1 MKLSLNWLREYLPA
15 LDRSAEEI
23 ADALIFTGVEVEG
36 VQVHGAGIEKV
47 VVAQIESFQQHP
59 NADRLSVCQVLD
71 GSKTPRQIVC
81 GAKNFRAGDKVPL
94 ALPGAVLPDGTKI
107 NASKLRGV
115 ESQGMLCSERELGF
129 SDEASGLMIL
139 DPGAPI
145 GIPLGDLFPPDTIF
159 DLEITPDRP
168 DLLSYVG
175 LARELSII
183 FPIPGL
189 KLPNP
194 STVGAAKPVS
204 DPSQVRIDA
213 LEACPFAVFHEIRDV
228 TIRPSPDWMRR
239 RLEAAGLRS
248 INNIVDV
255 TNYVMLETGKPIHA
269 YDLSRLSLPVIVRFA
284 RAGEKLLALDGKTYE
299 LNQTHLVIA
308 DSAKAI
314 GLGGVMGGEDTGVSS
329 GTTTVLVESAYFDPG
344 LIRRTSRGLGLISD
358 ASFRFERGVDPKSV
372 GFAAQRAAQ
381 LIKEVAGGTASSSIL
396 VAGQE
401 PNNEREVLFRPNR
414 CTDILGS
421 EVPDAAQILERIGL
435 EPTGKD
441 HWKIPSYR
449 LDLEREIDLIEE
461 VSRYHGIQKL
471 PGRLHGSPTTSSQID
486 TAHDDAMQLRR
497 KLAGL
502 SLAEART
509 LVFLD
514 EPSLK
519 NSLRPLGETV
529 QIRNPL
535 AEDQQVLRPSL
546 IPGLLRAAERNF
558 NRGAPSVA
566 LFELGQIFLAADQ
579 SRHSS
584 APAGAA
590 DQSRRSPAEA
600 EPEESTRLAILLS
613 GENAVPSWNQTS
625 RSYDLFDAKGI
636 LETVYGSS
644 LQAKRIAPNELAA
657 LNCELISNG
666 RSIGHLGLVRPRQS
680 RELGA
685 KSAVIVAEVELPAV
699 AARSLFN
706 LKPLERF
713 PAVTRDIAFVAPRSM
728 HWAEVVATLNSARE
742 SLLVDVQVFDL
753 FVDPSGE
760 RIPADKKSLACSLTY
775 RASDRTLTQDEVNE
789 VHQRLKK
796 RLVDE
801 LDVTLREG

>member
-23 ADALIFTGVEVEG
+23 ADALTFTGVEVEG

-81 GAKNFRAGDKVPL
+81 GAKNFQVGDKVPL

-107 NASKLRGV
+107 KASKLRGV
-115 ESQGMLCSERELGF
+115 ESEGMLCSERELGF

-139 DPGAPI
+139 DSSAPI
-145 GIPLGDLFPPDTIF
+145 GVAIGDLFPPDTIF

-168 DLLSYVG
+168 DLLSYIG
-175 LARELSII
+175 LARELGII
-183 FPIPGL
+183 FQIPDL
-189 KLPNP
+189 NVPDP
-194 STVGAAKPVS
+194 SSAAVAKPIS
-204 DPSQVRIDA
+204 DASQVRIDA
-213 LEACPFAVFHEIRDV
+213 LEACPLAVFHEVRDV
-228 TIRPSPDWMRR
+228 SVGPSPDWMRR

-269 YDLSRLSLPVIVRFA
+269 YDLSKLSLPVIVRFA
-284 RAGEKLLALDGKTYE
+284 RTGEKLLALDGKTYE
-299 LNQTHLVIA
+299 LNQKHLVIA
-308 DSAKAI
+308 DSEKAI
-314 GLGGVMGGEDTGVSS
+314 GLGGVMGGEDTGVSF

-372 GFAAQRAAQ
+372 LFAAQRAVQ
-381 LIKEVAGGTASSSIL
+381 LIKEIAGGSASPSVL

-401 PNNEREVLFRPNR
+401 PKNERKVLFRPNR
-414 CTDILGS
+414 CSDILGA
-421 EVPDAAQILERIGL
+421 EIPDAKLILERIGL
-435 EPTGKD
+435 KPAAKD
-441 HWKIPSYR
+441 HWEIPSYR

-461 VSRYHGIQKL
+461 VSRYYGIQKL
-471 PGRLHGSPTTSSQID
+471 PGRLQGSPTTSSQID
-486 TAHDDAMQLRR
+486 IAHDDAILLRR

-502 SLAEART
+502 GLAEART

-514 EPSLK
+514 EPSLR
-519 NSLRPLGETV
+519 NSLRSLEETV
-529 QIRNPL
+529 KIRNPL

-558 NRGAPSVA
+558 NRGARSVA
-566 LFELGQIFLAADQ
+566 LFELGQIFLAA
-579 SRHSS
+579 
-584 APAGAA
+584 
-590 DQSRRSPAEA
+590 ET
-600 EPEESTRLAILLS
+600 EESTKLAILLS

-644 LQAKRIAPNELAA
+644 LQANRIGPNDLAA
-657 LNCELISNG
+657 LVCELISNG
-666 RSIGHLGLVRPRQS
+666 RSIGHLGLVRPRQA

-685 KSAVIVAEVELPAV
+685 KGEVIVAEVELPAV
-699 AARSLFN
+699 AARSLFK

-713 PAVTRDIAFVAPRSM
+713 PAVTRDIAFVAPRST
-728 HWAEVVATLNSARE
+728 HWAEVMATLNSARE
-742 SLLVDVQVFDL
+742 SLLADVQVFDL
-753 FVDPSGE
+753 FVDPSGQK
-760 RIPADKKSLACSLTY
+760 IPADKKSLACSLTY

-801 LDVTLREG
+801 LGVTLREG

>member
-71 GSKTPRQIVC
+71 GSKTARQIVC

-107 NASKLRGV
+107 KTSKLRGV
-115 ESQGMLCSERELGF
+115 ESDGMLCSERELGF

-175 LARELSII
+175 LARELGII
-183 FPIPGL
+183 FQIPGL
-189 KLPNP
+189 NVPEV

-213 LEACPFAVFHEIRDV
+213 LEVCPFAVFHEIRDV
-228 TIRPSPDWMRR
+228 TVGPSPDWMRR
-239 RLEAAGLRS
+239 KLEAAGLRS

-299 LNQTHLVIA
+299 LNPSHLVIA
-308 DSAKAI
+308 DAAKAI

-329 GTTTVLVESAYFDPG
+329 GTTTVLVESAYFEPG

-358 ASFRFERGVDPKSV
+358 ASFRFERGVNPKSV
-372 GFAAQRAAQ
+372 LFAAQRAVQ
-381 LIKEVAGGTASSSIL
+381 LIKDVAGGTASSSIL
-396 VAGQE
+396 LAGQE
-401 PNNEREVLFRPNR
+401 PNNERQVLFRPDR
-414 CTDILGS
+414 CTGVLGS
-421 EVPDAAQILERIGL
+421 EVSDAAQILERIGL
-435 EPTGKD
+435 EPVGND

-449 LDLEREIDLIEE
+449 LDLDREIDLIEE

-471 PGRLHGSPTTSSQID
+471 PGRLHGSPTNSSGID
-486 TAHDDAMQLRR
+486 TAHDDAMLLRR

-502 SLAEART
+502 GLAEART

-514 EPSLK
+514 EPSVK

-558 NRGAPSVA
+558 NRGARSVV
-566 LFELGQIFLAADQ
+566 LFELGQIFLAAD
-579 SRHSS
+579 
-584 APAGAA
+584 P
-590 DQSRRSPAEA
+590 SRRSPATAGEA
-600 EPEESTRLAILLS
+600 ESEESARLAILLS

-644 LQAKRIAPNELAA
+644 LQAKRIAPNDLAA

-666 RSIGHLGLVRPRQS
+666 RTIGHLGLVRPRQA

-685 KSAVIVAEVELPAV
+685 KAEVIVAEVELPAI
-699 AARSLFN
+699 ASRSLFK

-728 HWAEVVATLNSARE
+728 HWAEVVAALNSARE

-753 FVDPSGE
+753 FVDPSGQK
-760 RIPADKKSLACSLTY
+760 IPADKKSLACSLTY
-775 RASDRTLTQDEVNE
+775 RTSDRTLTQDEVNE
-789 VHQRLKK
+789 IHQRLKK
-796 RLVDE
+796 RLVDG

>member
-23 ADALIFTGVEVEG
+23 AEALTFTGVEVEG
-36 VQVHGAGIEKV
+36 VQVHGAGIDKV

-107 NASKLRGV
+107 KASKLRGV
-115 ESQGMLCSERELGF
+115 ESEGMLCSERELGF

-139 DPGAPI
+139 DPSAPI
-145 GIPLGDLFPPDTIF
+145 GVALGDLFPPDTIF

-168 DLLSYVG
+168 DLLSYIG

-183 FPIPGL
+183 FQIPAI
-189 KLPNP
+189 KVSDP
-194 STVGAAKPVS
+194 SAAAAAKPIS
-204 DPSQVRIDA
+204 DASQVRIDA
-213 LEACPFAVFHEIRDV
+213 LEACPFAVFHEVRDV
-228 TIRPSPDWMRR
+228 TVAPSPDWMRR

-269 YDLSRLSLPVIVRFA
+269 YDLSKLALPVIVRFA

-308 DSAKAI
+308 DAEKAI

-372 GFAAQRAAQ
+372 LFAAQRAVQ
-381 LIKEVAGGTASSSIL
+381 LIKEIAGGTASTSVL

-401 PNNEREVLFRPNR
+401 PKNERKVLFRLNR
-414 CTDILGS
+414 CTEILGS
-421 EVPDAAQILERIGL
+421 EIPDAKLILERIGL
-435 EPTGKD
+435 EPGDKD
-441 HWKIPSYR
+441 HWEIPSYR

-461 VSRYHGIQKL
+461 VSRYYGILKL
-471 PGRLHGSPTTSSQID
+471 PGRLQGSPTTSSQID
-486 TAHDDAMQLRR
+486 IKHDDAMLLRR

-502 SLAEART
+502 GLAEAHT

-514 EPSLK
+514 EPSLR
-519 NSLRPLGETV
+519 NSLRPLRETV
-529 QIRNPL
+529 QVRNPL

-558 NRGAPSVA
+558 NRGARSVA
-566 LFELGQIFLAADQ
+566 LFELGQIFLAADL
-579 SRHSS
+579 
-584 APAGAA
+584 A
-590 DQSRRSPAEA
+590 RRSEAAAET
-600 EPEESTRLAILLS
+600 EESTKLAILLS
-613 GENAVPSWNQTS
+613 GENAVPSWNQSS

-636 LETVYGSS
+636 LETVYGFS
-644 LQAKRIAPNELAA
+644 LQANRITPNDLAA
-657 LNCELISNG
+657 LVCELVSNG
-666 RSIGHLGLVRPRQS
+666 RTIGHLGLVRPRQA

-685 KSAVIVAEVELPAV
+685 KGEVIVAEVELPPV
-699 AARSLFN
+699 VARSLFK

-713 PAVTRDIAFVAPRSM
+713 PAVTRDIAFVAPRST
-728 HWAEVVATLNSARE
+728 HWAEVIATLNSARE
-742 SLLVDVQVFDL
+742 SLLADVQVFDL
-753 FVDPSGE
+753 FVDPSGQK
-760 RIPADKKSLACSLTY
+760 IPADKKSLACSLTY
-775 RASDRTLTQDEVNE
+775 RASDRTLTQEEVNE

-801 LDVTLREG
+801 LSVNLREG

>member
-15 LDRSAEEI
+15 LDRYSEEI
-23 ADALIFTGVEVEG
+23 ANALIFTGVEVEG
-36 VQVHGAGIEKV
+36 VQVHGTRIEKV

-59 NADRLSVCQVLD
+59 NADRLSVCRVLD
-71 GSKTPRQIVC
+71 GSNTPRQIVC

-94 ALPGAVLPDGTKI
+94 ALPGAILPDGTKI
-107 NASKLRGV
+107 KVSKLRGV
-115 ESQGMLCSERELGF
+115 DSEGMLCSERELGF

-139 DPGAPI
+139 DPGTPI
-145 GIPLGDLFPPDTIF
+145 GVALGDLFPPDTIF

-168 DLLSYVG
+168 DLLSYIG

-183 FPIPGL
+183 FQIPGL
-189 KLPNP
+189 NVPNV
-194 STVGAAKPVS
+194 STADTAKPVS

-228 TIRPSPDWMRR
+228 TVGPSPDWMRR

-269 YDLSRLSLPVIVRFA
+269 YDLSRLSFPVIVRFA
-284 RAGEKLLALDGKTYE
+284 RPGEKLLALDGKTYE
-299 LNQTHLVIA
+299 LNPSHLVIA
-308 DSAKAI
+308 DSVKAI
-314 GLGGVMGGEDTGVSS
+314 GLGGVMGGEETGVSS

-344 LIRRTSRGLGLISD
+344 LVRRTSRGLGLISD

-372 GFAAQRAAQ
+372 LFAAQRAVQ
-381 LIKEVAGGTASSSIL
+381 LIKEIAGGSAFPSIL

-401 PNNEREVLFRPNR
+401 PKSERKVLFRPER

-421 EVPDAAQILERIGL
+421 EVPDAKLILERIGL
-435 EPTGKD
+435 EPAGKD
-441 HWKIPSYR
+441 YWEIPSFR

-486 TAHDDAMQLRR
+486 TAHDDAMLLRR

-502 SLAEART
+502 GLAEART

-514 EPSLK
+514 EPSLR
-519 NSLRPLGETV
+519 NSLHPVGETV
-529 QIRNPL
+529 RIRNPL

-558 NRGAPSVA
+558 NRGARSVA
-566 LFELGQIFLAADQ
+566 AFELGQIFL
-579 SRHSS
+579 
-584 APAGAA
+584 PT
-590 DQSRRSPAEA
+590 
-600 EPEESTRLAILLS
+600 EPEEPTRLAILLS
-613 GENAVPSWNQTS
+613 GENAAPSWNQTS

-636 LETVYGSS
+636 LESVFGSS
-644 LQAKRIAPNELAA
+644 LQAKRVAANDLAA
-657 LNCELISNG
+657 LVCELISDG
-666 RSIGHLGLVRPRQS
+666 RSIGYLGLVRPRQA

-685 KSAVIVAEVELPAV
+685 KSDVVLAEVELPAV
-699 AARSLFN
+699 PSRSLFK

-728 HWAEVVATLNSARE
+728 HWGEVVATLTSARE
-742 SLLVDVQVFDL
+742 SLLVDVQIFDL
-753 FVDPSGE
+753 FIDPSGQK
-760 RIPADKKSLACSLTY
+760 IPADKKSLACSLTY

-796 RLVDE
+796 RLVDD
-801 LDVTLREG
+801 LGVNLREG

>member
-1 MKLSLNWLREYLPA
+1 
-15 LDRSAEEI
+15 
-23 ADALIFTGVEVEG
+23 
-36 VQVHGAGIEKV
+36 
-47 VVAQIESFQQHP
+47 
-59 NADRLSVCQVLD
+59 
-71 GSKTPRQIVC
+71 
-81 GAKNFRAGDKVPL
+81 
-94 ALPGAVLPDGTKI
+94 
-107 NASKLRGV
+107 
-115 ESQGMLCSERELGF
+115 
-129 SDEASGLMIL
+129 
-139 DPGAPI
+139 
-145 GIPLGDLFPPDTIF
+145 
-159 DLEITPDRP
+159 
-168 DLLSYVG
+168 
-175 LARELSII
+175 
-183 FPIPGL
+183 
-189 KLPNP
+189 
-194 STVGAAKPVS
+194 
-204 DPSQVRIDA
+204 
-213 LEACPFAVFHEIRDV
+213 
-228 TIRPSPDWMRR
+228 
-239 RLEAAGLRS
+239 
-248 INNIVDV
+248 
-255 TNYVMLETGKPIHA
+255 
-269 YDLSRLSLPVIVRFA
+269 
-284 RAGEKLLALDGKTYE
+284 

-329 GTTTVLVESAYFDPG
+329 GTTTVLVESAFFDPG

-372 GFAAQRAAQ
+372 GFAAQRAVQ

-421 EVPDAAQILERIGL
+421 DVPDAAQILERIGL
-435 EPTGKD
+435 EPAGKD
-441 HWKIPSYR
+441 RWKIPSYR

-486 TAHDDAMQLRR
+486 TAHDDAMRLRR

-502 SLAEART
+502 GLAEART

-566 LFELGQIFLAADQ
+566 LFELGQIFSAAD
-579 SRHSS
+579 
-584 APAGAA
+584 P
-590 DQSRRSPAEA
+590 SRRSPAAAGEA
-600 EPEESTRLAILLS
+600 EPEESTRLAILFS

-636 LETVYGSS
+636 LETVFGSS
-644 LQAKRIAPNELAA
+644 LQAKRIAPNDLAA
-657 LNCELISNG
+657 LVCELVSNG
-666 RSIGHLGLVRPRQS
+666 RSIGHLGLVRPRQA

-685 KSAVIVAEVELPAV
+685 KSAVVVAEVELPAV
-699 AARSLFN
+699 ASRSLFK

-753 FVDPSGE
+753 FVDPTGQK
-760 RIPADKKSLACSLTY
+760 IPADKKSLACSLTY

-789 VHQRLKK
+789 AHQRLKK

>member
-23 ADALIFTGVEVEG
+23 AEALTFTGVEVEG
-36 VQVHGAGIEKV
+36 VQVHGAGIDKV

-107 NASKLRGV
+107 KASKLRGV
-115 ESQGMLCSERELGF
+115 ESEGMLCSERELGF

-139 DPGAPI
+139 DPSAPI
-145 GIPLGDLFPPDTIF
+145 GVALGDLFPPDTIF

-168 DLLSYVG
+168 DLLSYIG

-183 FPIPGL
+183 FQIPGI
-189 KLPNP
+189 KVSDP
-194 STVGAAKPVS
+194 SAAAAAKPIS
-204 DPSQVRIDA
+204 DASQVRIDA
-213 LEACPFAVFHEIRDV
+213 LEACPFAVFHEVRDV
-228 TIRPSPDWMRR
+228 TVGPSPDWMRR

-269 YDLSRLSLPVIVRFA
+269 YDLSKLALPVIVRFA

-308 DSAKAI
+308 DAEKAI

-372 GFAAQRAAQ
+372 LFAAQRAVQ
-381 LIKEVAGGTASSSIL
+381 LIKEIAGGTASTSVL

-401 PNNEREVLFRPNR
+401 PKNERKVLFRLNR
-414 CTDILGS
+414 CTEILGS
-421 EVPDAAQILERIGL
+421 EIPDAKLILERIGL
-435 EPTGKD
+435 EPGDKD
-441 HWKIPSYR
+441 HWEIPSYR

-471 PGRLHGSPTTSSQID
+471 PGRLQGSPTTSSQID
-486 TAHDDAMQLRR
+486 ITHDDAMLLRR

-502 SLAEART
+502 GLAEAHT

-514 EPSLK
+514 EPSLR
-519 NSLRPLGETV
+519 NSLRPLRETV
-529 QIRNPL
+529 QVRNPL

-558 NRGAPSVA
+558 NRGARSVA
-566 LFELGQIFLAADQ
+566 LFELGQIFLAADL
-579 SRHSS
+579 
-584 APAGAA
+584 A
-590 DQSRRSPAEA
+590 RRSEAAAET
-600 EPEESTRLAILLS
+600 EESTKLAILLS
-613 GENAVPSWNQTS
+613 GENAVPSWNQSS

-636 LETVYGSS
+636 LETVYGFS
-644 LQAKRIAPNELAA
+644 LQANRITPNDLAA
-657 LNCELISNG
+657 LVCELVSNG
-666 RSIGHLGLVRPRQS
+666 RTIGHLGLVRPRQA

-685 KSAVIVAEVELPAV
+685 KGEVIVAEVELPPV
-699 AARSLFN
+699 VARSLFK

-713 PAVTRDIAFVAPRSM
+713 PAVTRDIAFVAPRST
-728 HWAEVVATLNSARE
+728 HWAEVIATLNSARE
-742 SLLVDVQVFDL
+742 SLLADVQVFDL
-753 FVDPSGE
+753 FVDPSGQK
-760 RIPADKKSLACSLTY
+760 IPADKKSLACSLTY
-775 RASDRTLTQDEVNE
+775 RASDRTLTQEEVNE

-801 LDVTLREG
+801 LSVNLREG

>member
-23 ADALIFTGVEVEG
+23 AEALTFTGVEVEC
-36 VQVHGAGIEKV
+36 VQVHGAGIDKV

-107 NASKLRGV
+107 KASKLRGV
-115 ESQGMLCSERELGF
+115 ESEGMLCSERELGF

-139 DPGAPI
+139 DPSAPI
-145 GIPLGDLFPPDTIF
+145 GVALGDLFPPDTIF

-168 DLLSYVG
+168 DLLSYIG

-183 FPIPGL
+183 FQIPAI
-189 KLPNP
+189 KVSDP
-194 STVGAAKPVS
+194 SAAAAAKPIS
-204 DPSQVRIDA
+204 DASQVRIDA
-213 LEACPFAVFHEIRDV
+213 LEACPFAVFHEVRDV
-228 TIRPSPDWMRR
+228 TVAPSPDWMRR

-269 YDLSRLSLPVIVRFA
+269 YDLSKLALPVIVRFA

-308 DSAKAI
+308 DAEKAI

-372 GFAAQRAAQ
+372 LFAAQRAVQ
-381 LIKEVAGGTASSSIL
+381 LIKEIAGGTASTSVL

-401 PNNEREVLFRPNR
+401 PKNERKVLFRLNR
-414 CTDILGS
+414 CTEILGS
-421 EVPDAAQILERIGL
+421 EIPDAKLILERIGL
-435 EPTGKD
+435 EPGDKD
-441 HWKIPSYR
+441 HWEIPSYR

-471 PGRLHGSPTTSSQID
+471 PGRLQGSPTTSSQID
-486 TAHDDAMQLRR
+486 IKHDDAMLLRR

-502 SLAEART
+502 GLAEAHT

-514 EPSLK
+514 EPSLR
-519 NSLRPLGETV
+519 NSLRPLRETV
-529 QIRNPL
+529 QVRNPL

-558 NRGAPSVA
+558 NRGARSVA
-566 LFELGQIFLAADQ
+566 LFELGQIFLAADL
-579 SRHSS
+579 
-584 APAGAA
+584 A
-590 DQSRRSPAEA
+590 RRSEAAAET
-600 EPEESTRLAILLS
+600 EESTKLAILLS
-613 GENAVPSWNQTS
+613 GENAVPSWNQSS

-636 LETVYGSS
+636 LETVYGFS
-644 LQAKRIAPNELAA
+644 LQANRITPNDLAA
-657 LNCELISNG
+657 LVCELVSNG
-666 RSIGHLGLVRPRQS
+666 RTIGHLGLVRPRQA

-685 KSAVIVAEVELPAV
+685 KGEVIVAEVELPPV
-699 AARSLFN
+699 VARSLFK

-713 PAVTRDIAFVAPRSM
+713 PAVTRDIAFVAPRST
-728 HWAEVVATLNSARE
+728 HWAEVIATLNSARE
-742 SLLVDVQVFDL
+742 SLLADVQVFDL
-753 FVDPSGE
+753 FVDPSGQK
-760 RIPADKKSLACSLTY
+760 IPADKKSLACSLTY
-775 RASDRTLTQDEVNE
+775 RASDRTLTQEEVNE

-801 LDVTLREG
+801 LSVNLREG

>member
-15 LDRSAEEI
+15 LDRSPEEI

-47 VVAQIESFQQHP
+47 VVAQIESFQPHP
-59 NADRLSVCQVLD
+59 NADRLSVCRVLD
-71 GSKTPRQIVC
+71 GSNVPRQIVC

-107 NASKLRGV
+107 KASKLRGV
-115 ESQGMLCSERELGF
+115 ESEGMLCSERELGF
-129 SDEASGLMIL
+129 SEEASGLMIL

-145 GIPLGDLFPPDTIF
+145 GAALGDLFPPDTIF

-168 DLLSYVG
+168 DLLSYIG

-183 FPIPGL
+183 FHLPGL
-189 KLPNP
+189 NLPNP
-194 STVGAAKPVS
+194 SSAGGAKPVS

-213 LEACPFAVFHEIRDV
+213 LDACPYAVFHEVRDV
-228 TIRPSPDWMRR
+228 TVGPSPDWMRR
-239 RLEAAGLRS
+239 RLESAGLRS

-299 LNQTHLVIA
+299 LNQSHLVIA

-314 GLGGVMGGEDTGVSS
+314 GLGGVMGGEETGVSS
-329 GTTTVLVESAYFDPG
+329 GTTIVLVESAYFDPG

-372 GFAAQRAAQ
+372 LFAAHRAVQ
-381 LIKEVAGGTASSSIL
+381 LIKEVAGGTASTPIL

-401 PNNEREVLFRPNR
+401 PSNERQVLFRPDR

-421 EVPDAAQILERIGL
+421 EVPDAALIFERIGL
-435 EPTGKD
+435 KSAGKD
-441 HWKIPSYR
+441 YWKIPSYR

-471 PGRLHGSPTTSSQID
+471 PGRLQGSPTISSQID
-486 TAHDDAMQLRR
+486 TAHDDAMLLRR

-502 SLAEART
+502 DLAEART

-514 EPSLK
+514 EPSLR
-519 NSLRPLGETV
+519 NSLGPVGETL
-529 QIRNPL
+529 QLRNPL
-535 AEDQQVLRPSL
+535 AEDQQILRPSL

-558 NRGAPSVA
+558 NRGARSVA
-566 LFELGQIFLAADQ
+566 LFELGQIFL
-579 SRHSS
+579 
-584 APAGAA
+584 PT
-590 DQSRRSPAEA
+590 
-600 EPEESTRLAILLS
+600 EPEESPRLAILLS

-636 LETVYGSS
+636 LETVYGST
-644 LQAKRIAPNELAA
+644 LQTRRTDPNDLAA
-657 LNCELISNG
+657 LICELVSSG
-666 RSIGHLGLVRPRQS
+666 RRIGYLGLVRPRQA

-685 KSAVIVAEVELPAV
+685 KGAVVLAEVELPA
-699 AARSLFN
+699 AATRSLFK

-728 HWAEVVATLNSARE
+728 HWGEVVATLNSARE

-753 FVDPSGE
+753 FIDPSGQK
-760 RIPADKKSLACSLTY
+760 IPVDKKSLACSLTY

-789 VHQRLKK
+789 IHQRLKK

-801 LDVTLREG
+801 LDVNLREG

>member
-36 VQVHGAGIEKV
+36 VQVHGAGFEKV

-107 NASKLRGV
+107 KASKLRGV
-115 ESQGMLCSERELGF
+115 ESDGMLCSERELGF

-175 LARELSII
+175 LARELGII
-183 FPIPGL
+183 FKTPGL
-189 KLPNP
+189 NVPEA
-194 STVGAAKPVS
+194 STADAAKPVS

-228 TIRPSPDWMRR
+228 SVGPSPDWMRR
-239 RLEAAGLRS
+239 RLEAAGLRP

-299 LNQTHLVIA
+299 LNPSHLVIA
-308 DSAKAI
+308 DAAKAI

-372 GFAAQRAAQ
+372 LFAAQRAVQ
-381 LIKEVAGGTASSSIL
+381 LIKDVAGGTASSSIL

-401 PNNEREVLFRPNR
+401 PNNEREVLFRPDR
-414 CTDILGS
+414 CTGILGS
-421 EVPDAAQILERIGL
+421 KVPDAAQILERIGL
-435 EPTGKD
+435 EPVGKD

-449 LDLEREIDLIEE
+449 LDLDREIDLIEE

-471 PGRLHGSPTTSSQID
+471 PGRLHGSPTTSSGID
-486 TAHDDAMQLRR
+486 TAHDDAMLLRR

-502 SLAEART
+502 GLAEART

-558 NRGAPSVA
+558 NRGARSVA
-566 LFELGQIFLAADQ
+566 LFELGQIFLAADP
-579 SRHSS
+579 SNRSP
-584 APAGAA
+584 APAG
-590 DQSRRSPAEA
+590 EA

-644 LQAKRIAPNELAA
+644 LQAKRIAPNDLAA

-666 RSIGHLGLVRPRQS
+666 RTIGRLGLIRPRQA

-685 KSAVIVAEVELPAV
+685 KAEVIVAEIELPA
-699 AARSLFN
+699 AASRSLFK

-728 HWAEVVATLNSARE
+728 HWGEVVATLHSARE
-742 SLLVDVQVFDL
+742 SLLVDIQVFDL
-753 FVDPSGE
+753 FVDPSGQK
-760 RIPADKKSLACSLTY
+760 IPADKKSLACSLTY

>member
-1 MKLSLNWLREYLPA
+1 MKLSLNWLREYVPA
-15 LDRSAEEI
+15 LDRSPDEI

-36 VQVHGAGIEKV
+36 VQVRGAGIDKV

-71 GSKTPRQIVC
+71 GSKAPRQIVC

-107 NASKLRGV
+107 KASKLRGV
-115 ESQGMLCSERELGF
+115 ESEGMLCSERELGF
-129 SDEASGLMIL
+129 SDESSGLMIL
-139 DPGAPI
+139 SPDAPVGAA
-145 GIPLGDLFPPDTIF
+145 LGDLFPPDTIF

-168 DLLSYVG
+168 DLLSYIG

-183 FPIPGL
+183 LHLPGPKVPDL
-189 KLPNP
+189 A
-194 STVGAAKPVS
+194 TVSSAKPVT
-204 DPSQVRIDA
+204 DPNQVWIDA
-213 LEACPFAVFHEIRDV
+213 PEACPFAVFQEVREV
-228 TIRPSPDWMRR
+228 RVGPSPDWMRR

-299 LNQTHLVIA
+299 LNESHLVIA
-308 DSAKAI
+308 DTAKAI
-314 GLGGVMGGEDTGVSS
+314 GLGGVMGGEETGVSA

-344 LIRRTSRGLGLISD
+344 LVRSTSRGLGLISD

-372 GFAAQRAAQ
+372 VFAAQRAVQ
-381 LIKEVAGGTASSSIL
+381 LIKEVAGGTASASIL

-401 PNNEREVLFRPNR
+401 PDKQHQVLFRPKR
-414 CTDILGS
+414 CSEILGL
-421 EVPDAAQILERIGL
+421 EIPDATQILEKIGL
-435 EPTGKD
+435 EPAGKD

-471 PGRLHGSPTTSSQID
+471 PGRLQGSPTASSQID
-486 TAHDDAMQLRR
+486 LAHDDAMLLRR

-502 SLAEART
+502 GLAEART

-519 NSLRPLGETV
+519 NSLKPIGETL
-529 QIRNPL
+529 QLRNPL

-546 IPGLLRAAERNF
+546 IPGLLKAAERNF
-558 NRGAPSVA
+558 NRGARSVA
-566 LFELGQIFLAADQ
+566 LFELGQTFLPKAQ
-579 SRHSS
+579 SRHE
-584 APAGAA
+584 AA
-590 DQSRRSPAEA
+590 EADLSRRNSAEA
-600 EPEESTRLAILLS
+600 EPEESPRLAVLLS

-625 RSYDLFDAKGI
+625 RSYDLFDVKGI

-644 LQAKRIAPNELAA
+644 LQTKRVAANDLAA
-657 LNCELISNG
+657 LICDVVSNG
-666 RSIGHLGLVRPRQS
+666 RSIGCLGLVRPRQA

-685 KSAVIVAEVELPAV
+685 KNPIILAEVELPRAV
-699 AARSLFN
+699 ARSLFK

-713 PAVTRDIAFVAPRSM
+713 PAVTRDIAFVAPRGM
-728 HWAEVVATLNSARE
+728 RWAEVVTTLNSARE
-742 SLLVDVQVFDL
+742 SLLVDIQVFDL
-753 FVDPSGE
+753 FIDPSGQK
-760 RIPADKKSLACSLTY
+760 IPADKKSMACSLTY

-789 VHQRLKK
+789 VHQRLKN

-801 LDVTLREG
+801 LSVNLREG

>member
-1 MKLSLNWLREYLPA
+1 MKLSLSWLREYLPA

-107 NASKLRGV
+107 KASKLRGV

-139 DPGAPI
+139 DAGAPI

-175 LARELSII
+175 LARELNII
-183 FPIPGL
+183 FQIPGL
-189 KLPNP
+189 KLPSP
-194 STVGAAKPVS
+194 STIDAAKPVS

-228 TIRPSPDWMRR
+228 TVGPSPDWMRR

-284 RAGEKLLALDGKTYE
+284 GAGEKLLALDGKTYE

-329 GTTTVLVESAYFDPG
+329 GTTTVLVESAFFDPG

-372 GFAAQRAAQ
+372 GFAAQRAVQ

-421 EVPDAAQILERIGL
+421 DVPGAAQILERIGL

-486 TAHDDAMQLRR
+486 TAHDDAMRLRR

-502 SLAEART
+502 GLAEART

-566 LFELGQIFLAADQ
+566 LFELGQIFSAAD
-579 SRHSS
+579 
-584 APAGAA
+584 P
-590 DQSRRSPAEA
+590 SRRSPAAAGEA
-600 EPEESTRLAILLS
+600 EPEESTRLAILFS

-636 LETVYGSS
+636 LETVFGSS
-644 LQAKRIAPNELAA
+644 LQAKRIAPNDLAA
-657 LNCELISNG
+657 LVCELVSNG
-666 RSIGHLGLVRPRQS
+666 RSIGHLGLVRPRQA

-685 KSAVIVAEVELPAV
+685 KSAVVVAEVELPAV
-699 AARSLFN
+699 ASRSLFK

-753 FVDPSGE
+753 FVDPTGQK
-760 RIPADKKSLACSLTY
+760 IPADKKSLACSLTY

-789 VHQRLKK
+789 AHQRLKK

>member
-1 MKLSLNWLREYLPA
+1 MKLSLNWLREYLPV

-23 ADALIFTGVEVEG
+23 AEALTFTGVEVEG

-47 VVAQIESFQQHP
+47 VVAQIESFEQHP

-107 NASKLRGV
+107 KASKLRGV
-115 ESQGMLCSERELGF
+115 ESEGMLCSERELGF

-139 DPGAPI
+139 DPSAPI
-145 GIPLGDLFPPDTIF
+145 GIAIGDLFPPDTIF

-168 DLLSYVG
+168 DLLSYIG

-183 FPIPGL
+183 FQIPGL
-189 KLPNP
+189 KVPDP
-194 STVGAAKPVS
+194 SAAAAAKPIS
-204 DPSQVRIDA
+204 DASQVRIDA
-213 LEACPFAVFHEIRDV
+213 LEACSFAVFHEVRDV
-228 TIRPSPDWMRR
+228 TVGPSPDWMRR

-269 YDLSRLSLPVIVRFA
+269 YDLSKLSLPVIVRFA
-284 RAGEKLLALDGKTYE
+284 RPGEKLLALDGKTYE
-299 LNQTHLVIA
+299 LNQAHLVIA
-308 DSAKAI
+308 DAEKAI

-372 GFAAQRAAQ
+372 LFAAQRAVQ
-381 LIKEVAGGTASSSIL
+381 LIKEIAGGTASPSVL

-401 PNNEREVLFRPNR
+401 PKNERKVLFRLNR
-414 CTDILGS
+414 CTEILGS
-421 EVPDAAQILERIGL
+421 EIPDAKLILERIGL
-435 EPTGKD
+435 APGDKD
-441 HWKIPSYR
+441 HWEIPSYR

-471 PGRLHGSPTTSSQID
+471 PGRLQGSPTTSSQID
-486 TAHDDAMQLRR
+486 IAHDDAMLLRR

-502 SLAEART
+502 GLAEART

-514 EPSLK
+514 EPSLR

-529 QIRNPL
+529 KIRNPL

-558 NRGAPSVA
+558 NRGARSVA
-566 LFELGQIFLAADQ
+566 LFELGQIFLAADL
-579 SRHSS
+579 SRHSE
-584 APAGAA
+584 AV
-590 DQSRRSPAEA
+590 AET
-600 EPEESTRLAILLS
+600 EESTKLAILLS

-644 LQAKRIAPNELAA
+644 LQANRIAPNDLAA
-657 LNCELISNG
+657 LVCELVSNG
-666 RSIGHLGLVRPRQS
+666 RSIGHLGLVRPRQAG
-680 RELGA
+680 ELGA
-685 KSAVIVAEVELPAV
+685 KGEVVVAEVELPAV
-699 AARSLFN
+699 VARSLFK

-713 PAVTRDIAFVAPRSM
+713 PAVTRDIAFVAPRST
-728 HWAEVVATLNSARE
+728 HWAEVIATLNSARE
-742 SLLVDVQVFDL
+742 SLLADVQVFDL
-753 FVDPSGE
+753 FVDPSGQK
-760 RIPADKKSLACSLTY
+760 IPADKKSLACSLTY

-801 LDVTLREG
+801 LGVNLREG

>member
-47 VVAQIESFQQHP
+47 IVAQIESFQQHP

-107 NASKLRGV
+107 KASKLRGV
-115 ESQGMLCSERELGF
+115 ESEGMLCSERELGF

-139 DPGAPI
+139 DPSAPI
-145 GIPLGDLFPPDTIF
+145 GIAIGDLFPPDTVF

-168 DLLSYVG
+168 DLLSYIG

-183 FPIPGL
+183 FQIPGL
-189 KLPNP
+189 KVPDP
-194 STVGAAKPVS
+194 STAAAKPIS
-204 DPSQVRIDA
+204 DASQVRIDA
-213 LEACPFAVFHEIRDV
+213 LEACPFAVFHEVREV
-228 TIRPSPDWMRR
+228 TVGPSPDWMRH

-269 YDLSRLSLPVIVRFA
+269 YDLSKLSLPVIVRFA

-308 DSAKAI
+308 DAEKAI

-372 GFAAQRAAQ
+372 LFAAQRAVQ
-381 LIKEVAGGTASSSIL
+381 LIKEIAGGTASPSVL

-401 PNNEREVLFRPNR
+401 PKNERKVLFRLNR
-414 CTDILGS
+414 CSEILGS
-421 EVPDAAQILERIGL
+421 EIPDAKLILERIGL
-435 EPTGKD
+435 EPGDKD
-441 HWKIPSYR
+441 HWEIPSYR

-461 VSRYHGIQKL
+461 VSRYYGIQKL
-471 PGRLHGSPTTSSQID
+471 PGRLQGSPTTSSQID
-486 TAHDDAMQLRR
+486 IAHDDAMLLRR

-502 SLAEART
+502 GLAEART

-514 EPSLK
+514 EPSLR

-529 QIRNPL
+529 KIRNPL

-546 IPGLLRAAERNF
+546 IPGLLRAGERNF
-558 NRGAPSVA
+558 NRGARSVA
-566 LFELGQIFLAADQ
+566 LFELGQIFLAADL
-579 SRHSS
+579 SRHSP
-584 APAGAA
+584 AFAGAA
-590 DQSRRSPAEA
+590 ET
-600 EPEESTRLAILLS
+600 EESTKLAILLS

-625 RSYDLFDAKGI
+625 RSYDLFDVKGI

-644 LQAKRIAPNELAA
+644 LQANRIAPNDLAA
-657 LNCELISNG
+657 LVCELVSNG
-666 RSIGHLGLVRPRQS
+666 RSIGHLGLVRPRQA

-685 KSAVIVAEVELPAV
+685 KGEVIVAEVELPAV
-699 AARSLFN
+699 VARSLFK

-713 PAVTRDIAFVAPRSM
+713 PAVTRDIAFVAPRSTL
-728 HWAEVVATLNSARE
+728 WAEVIATLNSARE
-742 SLLVDVQVFDL
+742 SLLADVQVFDL
-753 FVDPSGE
+753 FIDPSGQK
-760 RIPADKKSLACSLTY
+760 IPADKKSLACSLTY

-801 LDVTLREG
+801 LGVNLREG

>member
-23 ADALIFTGVEVEG
+23 AEALTFTGVEVEG
-36 VQVHGAGIEKV
+36 VQVHGAGIDKV

-107 NASKLRGV
+107 KASKLRGV
-115 ESQGMLCSERELGF
+115 ESEGMLCSERELGF

-139 DPGAPI
+139 DPSAPI
-145 GIPLGDLFPPDTIF
+145 GVALGDLFPPDTIF

-168 DLLSYVG
+168 DLLSYIG

-183 FPIPGL
+183 FQIPGI
-189 KLPNP
+189 KVSDP
-194 STVGAAKPVS
+194 SAAAAAKPIS
-204 DPSQVRIDA
+204 DASQVRIDA
-213 LEACPFAVFHEIRDV
+213 LEACPFAVFHEVRDV
-228 TIRPSPDWMRR
+228 TVAPSPDWMRR

-269 YDLSRLSLPVIVRFA
+269 YDLSKLALPVIVRFA

-308 DSAKAI
+308 DAEKAI

-372 GFAAQRAAQ
+372 LFAAQRAVQ
-381 LIKEVAGGTASSSIL
+381 LIKEIAGGTASTSVL

-401 PNNEREVLFRPNR
+401 PKNERKVLFRLNR
-414 CTDILGS
+414 CTEILGS
-421 EVPDAAQILERIGL
+421 EIPDAKLILERIGL
-435 EPTGKD
+435 EPGDKD
-441 HWKIPSYR
+441 HWEIPSYR

-461 VSRYHGIQKL
+461 VSRYYGIQKL
-471 PGRLHGSPTTSSQID
+471 PGRLQGSPTTSSQID
-486 TAHDDAMQLRR
+486 IKHDDAMLLRR

-502 SLAEART
+502 GLAEAHT

-514 EPSLK
+514 EPSLR
-519 NSLRPLGETV
+519 NSLRPLRETV
-529 QIRNPL
+529 QVRNPL

-558 NRGAPSVA
+558 NRGARSVA
-566 LFELGQIFLAADQ
+566 LFELGQIFLAADL
-579 SRHSS
+579 
-584 APAGAA
+584 A
-590 DQSRRSPAEA
+590 RRSEAAAET
-600 EPEESTRLAILLS
+600 EESTKLAILLS
-613 GENAVPSWNQTS
+613 GENAVPSWNQSS

-636 LETVYGSS
+636 LETVYGFS
-644 LQAKRIAPNELAA
+644 LQANRITPNDLAA
-657 LNCELISNG
+657 LVCELVSNG
-666 RSIGHLGLVRPRQS
+666 RTIGHLGLVRPRQA

-685 KSAVIVAEVELPAV
+685 KGEVIVAEVELPPV
-699 AARSLFN
+699 VARSLFK

-713 PAVTRDIAFVAPRSM
+713 PAVTRDIAFVAPRST
-728 HWAEVVATLNSARE
+728 HWAEVIATLNSARE
-742 SLLVDVQVFDL
+742 SLLADVQVFDL
-753 FVDPSGE
+753 FVDPSGQK
-760 RIPADKKSLACSLTY
+760 IPADKKSLACSLTY
-775 RASDRTLTQDEVNE
+775 RSSDRTLTQDEVNE

-801 LDVTLREG
+801 LGVTLREG

>member
-23 ADALIFTGVEVEG
+23 AEALTFTGVEVEG
-36 VQVHGAGIEKV
+36 VQVHGAGIDKV

-107 NASKLRGV
+107 KASKLRGV
-115 ESQGMLCSERELGF
+115 ESEGMLCSERELGF

-139 DPGAPI
+139 DPSAPI
-145 GIPLGDLFPPDTIF
+145 GVALGDLFPPDTIF

-168 DLLSYVG
+168 DLLSYIG

-183 FPIPGL
+183 FQIPGI
-189 KLPNP
+189 KVSDP
-194 STVGAAKPVS
+194 SAAAAAKPIS
-204 DPSQVRIDA
+204 DASQVRIDA
-213 LEACPFAVFHEIRDV
+213 LEACPFAVFHEVRDV
-228 TIRPSPDWMRR
+228 TVAPSPDWMRR

-269 YDLSRLSLPVIVRFA
+269 YDLSKLALPVIVRFA

-308 DSAKAI
+308 DAEKAI

-372 GFAAQRAAQ
+372 LFAAQRAVQ
-381 LIKEVAGGTASSSIL
+381 LIKEIAGGTASTSVL

-401 PNNEREVLFRPNR
+401 PKNERKVLFRLNR
-414 CTDILGS
+414 CTEILGS
-421 EVPDAAQILERIGL
+421 EIPDAKLILERIGL
-435 EPTGKD
+435 EPGDKD
-441 HWKIPSYR
+441 HWEIPSYR

-461 VSRYHGIQKL
+461 VSRYYGILKL
-471 PGRLHGSPTTSSQID
+471 PGRLQGSPTTSSQID
-486 TAHDDAMQLRR
+486 IKHDDAMLLRR

-502 SLAEART
+502 GLAEAHT

-514 EPSLK
+514 EPSLR
-519 NSLRPLGETV
+519 NSLRPLRETV
-529 QIRNPL
+529 QVRNPL

-558 NRGAPSVA
+558 NRGARSVA
-566 LFELGQIFLAADQ
+566 LFELGQIFLAADL
-579 SRHSS
+579 
-584 APAGAA
+584 A
-590 DQSRRSPAEA
+590 RRSEAAAET
-600 EPEESTRLAILLS
+600 EESTKLAILLS
-613 GENAVPSWNQTS
+613 GENAVPSWNQSS

-636 LETVYGSS
+636 LETVYGFS
-644 LQAKRIAPNELAA
+644 LQANRITPNDLAA
-657 LNCELISNG
+657 LVCELVSNG
-666 RSIGHLGLVRPRQS
+666 RTIGHLGLVRPRQA

-685 KSAVIVAEVELPAV
+685 KGEVIVAEVELPPV
-699 AARSLFN
+699 VARSLFK

-713 PAVTRDIAFVAPRSM
+713 PAVTRDIAFVAPRST
-728 HWAEVVATLNSARE
+728 HWAEVIATLNSARE
-742 SLLVDVQVFDL
+742 SLLADVQVFDL
-753 FVDPSGE
+753 FVDPSGQK
-760 RIPADKKSLACSLTY
+760 IPADKKSLACSLTY
-775 RASDRTLTQDEVNE
+775 RASDRTLTQEEVNE

-801 LDVTLREG
+801 LSVNLREG

>member
-1 MKLSLNWLREYLPA
+1 MKLSLSWLREYLPA

-23 ADALIFTGVEVEG
+23 AEALTFTGVEVEG

-107 NASKLRGV
+107 KASKLRGV
-115 ESQGMLCSERELGF
+115 ESEGMLCSERELGF

-145 GIPLGDLFPPDTIF
+145 GGAIGDLFPPDTIF

-168 DLLSYVG
+168 DLLSYIG

-183 FPIPGL
+183 FQIPGL
-189 KLPNP
+189 KVPDP
-194 STVGAAKPVS
+194 SAAAVAKPIS
-204 DPSQVRIDA
+204 DASQVRIDA
-213 LEACPFAVFHEIRDV
+213 LEACPFAVFHEVRDV
-228 TIRPSPDWMRR
+228 TVGPSPDWMRR

-269 YDLSRLSLPVIVRFA
+269 YDLSKLSLPVIVRFA

-308 DSAKAI
+308 DAEKAI

-344 LIRRTSRGLGLISD
+344 LTRRTSRGLGLISD

-372 GFAAQRAAQ
+372 LFAAQRAVQ
-381 LIKEVAGGTASSSIL
+381 LIKEIAGGTTSPSVL

-401 PNNEREVLFRPNR
+401 PKNERKVLFRLKR
-414 CTDILGS
+414 CTAILGS
-421 EVPDAAQILERIGL
+421 EIPDAKLILERIGL
-435 EPTGKD
+435 EPGDKD
-441 HWKIPSYR
+441 HWEIPSYR

-471 PGRLHGSPTTSSQID
+471 PGRLQGSPTTSSQID
-486 TAHDDAMQLRR
+486 IAHDDAMLLRR

-502 SLAEART
+502 GLAEART

-514 EPSLK
+514 EPSLR

-529 QIRNPL
+529 KIRNPL

-558 NRGAPSVA
+558 NRGARSVA
-566 LFELGQIFLAADQ
+566 LFEFGQIFLAEDL
-579 SRHSS
+579 
-584 APAGAA
+584 
-590 DQSRRSPAEA
+590 SRRSEAAAET
-600 EPEESTRLAILLS
+600 EESTNLAILLS

-644 LQAKRIAPNELAA
+644 LQANRIAPNDMAA
-657 LNCELISNG
+657 LVCELVSNG
-666 RSIGHLGLVRPRQS
+666 RNIGHLGLVRPRQA

-685 KSAVIVAEVELPAV
+685 KGEVIVAEVELPAV
-699 AARSLFN
+699 VARSLFK

-728 HWAEVVATLNSARE
+728 RWAEVIASLNSARE
-742 SLLVDVQVFDL
+742 ALLVDVQVFDL
-753 FVDPSGE
+753 FVDPSGQK
-760 RIPADKKSLACSLTY
+760 IPADKKSLACSLTY

-801 LDVTLREG
+801 LGVNLREG

>member
-15 LDRSAEEI
+15 LDRSPEQI

-59 NADRLSVCQVLD
+59 NADRLSVCRVLD
-71 GSKTPRQIVC
+71 GSKAPRQIVC

-107 NASKLRGV
+107 KASKLRGV
-115 ESQGMLCSERELGF
+115 ESEGMLCSEREIGF

-145 GIPLGDLFPPDTIF
+145 GVALGDLFPPDTIF

-168 DLLSYVG
+168 DLLSYIG

-183 FPIPGL
+183 FQLPGL
-189 KLPNP
+189 NLPNP
-194 STVGAAKPVS
+194 STAGGAKPVS

-213 LEACPFAVFHEIRDV
+213 LDACPYAVFREVRDITV
-228 TIRPSPDWMRR
+228 GPSPDWMRR

-299 LNQTHLVIA
+299 LNQSHLVIA

-314 GLGGVMGGEDTGVSS
+314 GLGGVMGGEETGVSS
-329 GTTTVLVESAYFDPG
+329 GTTTVLVESAYFDPA

-372 GFAAQRAAQ
+372 FFAAHRAVQ
-381 LIKEVAGGTASSSIL
+381 LIKEVAGGTASTSIL

-401 PNNEREVLFRPNR
+401 PNNERQVLFRPDR

-421 EVPDAAQILERIGL
+421 EVPDAALILKSIGL
-435 EPTGKD
+435 ESAGKD
-441 HWKIPSYR
+441 YWKIPSYR

-471 PGRLHGSPTTSSQID
+471 PGRLQGSPTISSQID
-486 TAHDDAMQLRR
+486 AAHDDAMLLRR

-502 SLAEART
+502 GLAEART

-514 EPSLK
+514 EPSLR
-519 NSLRPLGETV
+519 NSLGPVGETL
-529 QIRNPL
+529 QLRNPL
-535 AEDQQVLRPSL
+535 AEDQQILRPAL

-558 NRGAPSVA
+558 NRGARSVA
-566 LFELGQIFLAADQ
+566 LFELGQIFL
-579 SRHSS
+579 
-584 APAGAA
+584 PT
-590 DQSRRSPAEA
+590 
-600 EPEESTRLAILLS
+600 EPEESPRLAILLS

-636 LETVYGSS
+636 LEMVYGST
-644 LQAKRIAPNELAA
+644 LQTRRTAPNDLAA
-657 LNCELISNG
+657 LICELVSSG
-666 RSIGHLGLVRPRQS
+666 RRIGYLGLVRPRQA

-685 KSAVIVAEVELPAV
+685 KGAVILAEVELPA
-699 AARSLFN
+699 AATRSLFK

-728 HWAEVVATLNSARE
+728 HWGEVVATLNSARE

-753 FVDPSGE
+753 FIDPSGQK
-760 RIPADKKSLACSLTY
+760 IPADKKSLACSLTY

-801 LDVTLREG
+801 LDVNLREG

>member
-15 LDRSAEEI
+15 LDRSAEGI

-36 VQVHGAGIEKV
+36 VQVHGAGVEKV

-81 GAKNFRAGDKVPL
+81 GAKNFQAGDKVPL

-107 NASKLRGV
+107 KASKLRGV
-115 ESQGMLCSERELGF
+115 ESEGMLCSERELGF

-139 DPGAPI
+139 DRSAPI

-183 FPIPGL
+183 FQIPGL

-213 LEACPFAVFHEIRDV
+213 LEACPLAVFHEIRDV
-228 TIRPSPDWMRR
+228 TIGPSPDWMRR

-372 GFAAQRAAQ
+372 VVAAQRAVQ
-381 LIKEVAGGTASSSIL
+381 LITEVAGGTASSSVL

-401 PNNEREVLFRPNR
+401 PNHEREVLFRPNR

-421 EVPDAAQILERIGL
+421 EVPDAGQILERIGL
-435 EPTGKD
+435 EPAGKD
-441 HWKIPSYR
+441 RWKIPSYR
-449 LDLEREIDLIEE
+449 LDLEREVDLIEE

-471 PGRLHGSPTTSSQID
+471 PGRLHGSPTISSQID
-486 TAHDDAMQLRR
+486 TAHDDAMHLRR

-502 SLAEART
+502 GLAEART

-566 LFELGQIFLAADQ
+566 LFELGQIFSAADQ
-579 SRHSS
+579 SRHSPV
-584 APAGAA
+584 PAGA
-590 DQSRRSPAEA
+590 A
-600 EPEESTRLAILLS
+600 EPEESTRLAILFS

-625 RSYDLFDAKGI
+625 RGYDLFDAKGI

-644 LQAKRIAPNELAA
+644 LQAQRIAPNDLIA
-657 LNCELISNG
+657 LVCELVSNG
-666 RSIGHLGLVRPRQS
+666 RSIGHLGLVRPRQA

-685 KSAVIVAEVELPAV
+685 KSAVVVAEVELPAV
-699 AARSLFN
+699 ASRSLFK

>member
-1 MKLSLNWLREYLPA
+1 MKVSLNWLREYLPA
-15 LDRSAEEI
+15 LDRSPDEI

-47 VVAQIESFQQHP
+47 VVAQIESFQPHP
-59 NADRLSVCQVLD
+59 NADRLSVCRVLD

-107 NASKLRGV
+107 KASRLRGV
-115 ESQGMLCSERELGF
+115 ESEGMLCSERELGF

-145 GIPLGDLFPPDTIF
+145 GTALGDLFPPDTIF

-183 FPIPGL
+183 FQLPGL
-189 KLPNP
+189 KLPDA
-194 STVGAAKPVS
+194 SSAGVAKPVS

-213 LEACPFAVFHEIRDV
+213 LQACPFAVFHEVRDV
-228 TIRPSPDWMRR
+228 TVGPSPDWMRR

-269 YDLSRLSLPVIVRFA
+269 YDLGRLSLPIIVRFA
-284 RAGEKLLALDGKTYE
+284 QAGEKLLALDGKTYE
-299 LNQTHLVIA
+299 LSESHLVIA

-314 GLGGVMGGEDTGVSS
+314 GLGGVMGGEETGVSS

-344 LIRRTSRGLGLISD
+344 LTRSTSRGLGLISD

-372 GFAAQRAAQ
+372 VFAAQRAVQ
-381 LIKEVAGGTASSSIL
+381 LIKQVAGGTPSPSIL
-396 VAGQE
+396 VAGEE
-401 PNNEREVLFRPNR
+401 PKKEGQVLFRPER
-414 CTDILGS
+414 CTDILGA

-435 EPTGKD
+435 EPAGKD
-441 HWKIPSYR
+441 HWKVPSYR

-471 PGRLHGSPTTSSQID
+471 PGRLQGSPTTSSLID
-486 TAHDDAMQLRR
+486 VAHDDAMLLRR

-502 SLAEART
+502 GLAEART

-519 NSLRPLGETV
+519 NSLGPVGETL
-529 QIRNPL
+529 QLRNPL

-558 NRGAPSVA
+558 NRGARSVA
-566 LFELGQIFLAADQ
+566 LFEVGQIFLPLG
-579 SRHSS
+579 SSHHSE
-584 APAGAA
+584 
-590 DQSRRSPAEA
+590 AEA
-600 EPEESTRLAILLS
+600 EPEESTKLAILLS

-625 RSYDLFDAKGI
+625 RGYDLFDAKGI
-636 LETVYGSS
+636 LETVYGSG
-644 LQAKRIAPNELAA
+644 LQTRRIAPTDLAA
-657 LNCELISNG
+657 LVCELVASG
-666 RSIGHLGLVRPRQS
+666 RKTGYLGLVRPRQA
-680 RELGA
+680 REMGA
-685 KSAVIVAEVELPAV
+685 KSAVVVAEVELPAA
-699 AARSLFN
+699 AARSVFK

-728 HWAEVVATLNSARE
+728 HWGDVVATLNSARE
-742 SLLVDVQVFDL
+742 PLLVDVQVFDL
-753 FVDPSGE
+753 FIDPSGQK
-760 RIPADKKSLACSLTY
+760 IPADKKSLACSLTY

-789 VHQRLKK
+789 VHQQLKK
-796 RLVDE
+796 RLIDDLGVN
-801 LDVTLREG
+801 LREG

>member
-23 ADALIFTGVEVEG
+23 AEALTFTGVEVEC
-36 VQVHGAGIEKV
+36 VQVHGAGIDKV

-107 NASKLRGV
+107 KASKLRGV
-115 ESQGMLCSERELGF
+115 ESEGMLCSERELGF

-139 DPGAPI
+139 DPSAPI
-145 GIPLGDLFPPDTIF
+145 GVALGDLFPPDTIF

-168 DLLSYVG
+168 DLLSYIG

-183 FPIPGL
+183 FQIPAI
-189 KLPNP
+189 KVSDP
-194 STVGAAKPVS
+194 SAAAAAKPIS
-204 DPSQVRIDA
+204 DASQVRIDA
-213 LEACPFAVFHEIRDV
+213 LEACPFAVFHEVRDV
-228 TIRPSPDWMRR
+228 TVAPSPDWMRR

-269 YDLSRLSLPVIVRFA
+269 YDLSKLALPVIVRFA

-308 DSAKAI
+308 DAEKAI

-372 GFAAQRAAQ
+372 LFAAQRAVQ
-381 LIKEVAGGTASSSIL
+381 LIKEIAGGTASTSVL

-401 PNNEREVLFRPNR
+401 PKNERKVLFRLNR
-414 CTDILGS
+414 CTEILGS
-421 EVPDAAQILERIGL
+421 EIPDAKLILERIGL
-435 EPTGKD
+435 EPGDKD
-441 HWKIPSYR
+441 HWEIPSYR

-461 VSRYHGIQKL
+461 VSRYYGIQKL
-471 PGRLHGSPTTSSQID
+471 PGRLQGSPTTSSQID
-486 TAHDDAMQLRR
+486 IKHDDAMLLRR

-502 SLAEART
+502 GLAEAHT

-514 EPSLK
+514 EPSLR
-519 NSLRPLGETV
+519 NSLRPLRETV
-529 QIRNPL
+529 QVRNPL

-558 NRGAPSVA
+558 NRGARSVA
-566 LFELGQIFLAADQ
+566 LFELGQIFLAADL
-579 SRHSS
+579 
-584 APAGAA
+584 A
-590 DQSRRSPAEA
+590 RRSEAAAET
-600 EPEESTRLAILLS
+600 EESTKLAILLS
-613 GENAVPSWNQTS
+613 GENAVPSWNQSS

-636 LETVYGSS
+636 LETVYGFS
-644 LQAKRIAPNELAA
+644 LQANRITPNDLAA
-657 LNCELISNG
+657 LVCELVSNG
-666 RSIGHLGLVRPRQS
+666 RTIGHLGLVRPRQA

-685 KSAVIVAEVELPAV
+685 KGEVIVAEVELPPV
-699 AARSLFN
+699 VARSLFK

-713 PAVTRDIAFVAPRSM
+713 PAVTRDIAFVAPRST
-728 HWAEVVATLNSARE
+728 HWAEVIATLNSARE
-742 SLLVDVQVFDL
+742 SLLADVQVFDL
-753 FVDPSGE
+753 FVDPSGQK
-760 RIPADKKSLACSLTY
+760 IPADKKSLACSLTY
-775 RASDRTLTQDEVNE
+775 RASDRTLTQEEVNE

-801 LDVTLREG
+801 LSVNLREG

>member
-1 MKLSLNWLREYLPA
+1 MKLSLSWLREYLPA

-23 ADALIFTGVEVEG
+23 AEALTFTGVEVEG

-81 GAKNFRAGDKVPL
+81 GAKNFRSGDKVPL

-107 NASKLRGV
+107 KASKLRGV
-115 ESQGMLCSERELGF
+115 ESEGMLCSERELGF

-139 DPGAPI
+139 DPSAPI
-145 GIPLGDLFPPDTIF
+145 GVAIGDLFPPDTIF

-168 DLLSYVG
+168 DLLSYIG

-183 FPIPGL
+183 FQIPGI
-189 KLPNP
+189 KVPDP
-194 STVGAAKPVS
+194 SAAAAAKPIS
-204 DPSQVRIDA
+204 DASQVRIDA
-213 LEACPFAVFHEIRDV
+213 LEACPFAVFHEVRDV
-228 TIRPSPDWMRR
+228 VVGPSPDWMRR

-269 YDLSRLSLPVIVRFA
+269 YDLSKLSLPVIVRFA
-284 RAGEKLLALDGKTYE
+284 RAGEKLLALDGKTYD

-308 DSAKAI
+308 DAEKAI

-329 GTTTVLVESAYFDPG
+329 GTRTVLVESAYFDPG

-372 GFAAQRAAQ
+372 LLAAQRAVQ
-381 LIKEVAGGTASSSIL
+381 LIKEIAGGTASPSVL

-401 PNNEREVLFRPNR
+401 PKHERKVLFRLNR
-414 CTDILGS
+414 CTEILGS
-421 EVPDAAQILERIGL
+421 EIPDAKLILERIGL
-435 EPTGKD
+435 APADKD
-441 HWKIPSYR
+441 HWEIPSYR

-471 PGRLHGSPTTSSQID
+471 PGRLRGSPTTSSQID
-486 TAHDDAMQLRR
+486 IAHDDAMLLRR
-497 KLAGL
+497 KLSGL
-502 SLAEART
+502 GLAEART

-514 EPSLK
+514 ESSLR

-529 QIRNPL
+529 QVRNPL

-558 NRGAPSVA
+558 NRGARSVA
-566 LFELGQIFLAADQ
+566 LFELGQIFLAADL
-579 SRHSS
+579 SGHSE
-584 APAGAA
+584 AA
-590 DQSRRSPAEA
+590 AET
-600 EPEESTRLAILLS
+600 EESTKLAILLS
-613 GENAVPSWNQTS
+613 GENAVPSWNQSS

-644 LQAKRIAPNELAA
+644 LQANRIAPNDLAA
-657 LNCELISNG
+657 LVCELVSNG
-666 RSIGHLGLVRPRQS
+666 RTIGHLGSVRPRQA

-685 KSAVIVAEVELPAV
+685 KGEVVVAEVELPAV
-699 AARSLFN
+699 VARSLFR

-713 PAVTRDIAFVAPRSM
+713 PAVTRDIAFVAPRST
-728 HWAEVVATLNSARE
+728 HWAEVIATLNSARE
-742 SLLVDVQVFDL
+742 SLLADVQVFDL
-753 FVDPSGE
+753 FVDPSGQK
-760 RIPADKKSLACSLTY
+760 IPADKKSLACSLTY
-775 RASDRTLTQDEVNE
+775 RASDRTLTQEEVNE

-801 LDVTLREG
+801 LSVNLREG

>member
-107 NASKLRGV
+107 KASKLRGV
-115 ESQGMLCSERELGF
+115 ESDGMLCSERELGF

-175 LARELSII
+175 LARELGII
-183 FPIPGL
+183 FQTPGL
-189 KLPNP
+189 NVPEA
-194 STVGAAKPVS
+194 STADAAKPIS
-204 DPSQVRIDA
+204 DSSQVRIDA

-228 TIRPSPDWMRR
+228 SVGPSPDWMRR
-239 RLEAAGLRS
+239 RLEAAGLRP

-255 TNYVMLETGKPIHA
+255 TNYVMLESGKPIHA

-299 LNQTHLVIA
+299 LNPSHLVIA
-308 DSAKAI
+308 DAAKAI

-372 GFAAQRAAQ
+372 LFAAQRAVQ
-381 LIKEVAGGTASSSIL
+381 LIKEVAGGTSSSSIL

-401 PNNEREVLFRPNR
+401 PNNEREVLFRPDR
-414 CTDILGS
+414 CTGILGS
-421 EVPDAAQILERIGL
+421 KVPDAAQILERIGL
-435 EPTGKD
+435 EPVGKD

-449 LDLEREIDLIEE
+449 LDLDREIDLIEE

-471 PGRLHGSPTTSSQID
+471 PGRLHGSPTTSSGID
-486 TAHDDAMQLRR
+486 TAHDDAMLLRR

-502 SLAEART
+502 GLAEART

-558 NRGAPSVA
+558 NRGARSVA
-566 LFELGQIFLAADQ
+566 LFELGQIFLAAGP
-579 SRHSS
+579 SNRSP
-584 APAGAA
+584 APAG
-590 DQSRRSPAEA
+590 EA
-600 EPEESTRLAILLS
+600 GPEESTKLAILLS

-625 RSYDLFDAKGI
+625 RSYDLFDGKGI

-644 LQAKRIAPNELAA
+644 LQAKRIAPNDLAA

-666 RSIGHLGLVRPRQS
+666 RTIGHLGLIRPRQA

-685 KSAVIVAEVELPAV
+685 KAEVIVAEIELPA
-699 AARSLFN
+699 AASRSLFK

-728 HWAEVVATLNSARE
+728 HWGEVVATLHSARE
-742 SLLVDVQVFDL
+742 SLLVDIQVFDL
-753 FVDPSGE
+753 FVDPSGQK
-760 RIPADKKSLACSLTY
+760 IPADKKSLACSLTY

>member
-1 MKLSLNWLREYLPA
+1 
-15 LDRSAEEI
+15 
-23 ADALIFTGVEVEG
+23 
-36 VQVHGAGIEKV
+36 
-47 VVAQIESFQQHP
+47 
-59 NADRLSVCQVLD
+59 LSVCQVLD

-94 ALPGAVLPDGTKI
+94 ALPGAILPDGTKI
-107 NASKLRGV
+107 KASKLRGV
-115 ESQGMLCSERELGF
+115 ESEGMLCSERELGF

-145 GIPLGDLFPPDTIF
+145 GVAIGDLFPPDTIF

-168 DLLSYVG
+168 DLLSYIG

-183 FPIPGL
+183 FQIPGL
-189 KLPNP
+189 KVPDP
-194 STVGAAKPVS
+194 SAAAVAKPIS
-204 DPSQVRIDA
+204 DASQVRIDA
-213 LEACPFAVFHEIRDV
+213 LEACPFAVFHEVRDV
-228 TIRPSPDWMRR
+228 TVGPSPDWMRR

-269 YDLSRLSLPVIVRFA
+269 YDLSKLSLPVIVRFA

-308 DSAKAI
+308 DAEKAI

-344 LIRRTSRGLGLISD
+344 LTRRTSRGLGLISD

-372 GFAAQRAAQ
+372 LFAAQRAVQ
-381 LIKEVAGGTASSSIL
+381 LIKEIAGGTASPSVL

-401 PNNEREVLFRPNR
+401 PKNERKVLFRLKR
-414 CTDILGS
+414 CTAILGS
-421 EVPDAAQILERIGL
+421 EIPDAKLILERIGL
-435 EPTGKD
+435 EPGDKD
-441 HWKIPSYR
+441 HWEIPSYR

-471 PGRLHGSPTTSSQID
+471 PGRLQGSPTTSSQID
-486 TAHDDAMQLRR
+486 IAHDDAMLLRR

-502 SLAEART
+502 GLAEART

-514 EPSLK
+514 EPSLR

-529 QIRNPL
+529 KIRNPL

-558 NRGAPSVA
+558 NRGARSVA
-566 LFELGQIFLAADQ
+566 LFEFGQIFLAEDL
-579 SRHSS
+579 
-584 APAGAA
+584 
-590 DQSRRSPAEA
+590 SRRSEAAAET
-600 EPEESTRLAILLS
+600 EESTNLAILLS

-644 LQAKRIAPNELAA
+644 LQANRIAPNDMAA
-657 LNCELISNG
+657 LVCELVSNG
-666 RSIGHLGLVRPRQS
+666 RNIGHLGLVRPRQA

-685 KSAVIVAEVELPAV
+685 KGEVIVAEVELPAV
-699 AARSLFN
+699 VARSLFK

-728 HWAEVVATLNSARE
+728 RWAEVIASLNSARE
-742 SLLVDVQVFDL
+742 ALLVDVQVFDL
-753 FVDPSGE
+753 FVDPSGQK
-760 RIPADKKSLACSLTY
+760 IPADKKSLACSLTY

-801 LDVTLREG
+801 LGVNLREG

>member
-15 LDRSAEEI
+15 LDRSPEEI

-36 VQVHGAGIEKV
+36 VQVHGAGVEKV

-59 NADRLSVCQVLD
+59 NADRLSVCRVLD
-71 GSKTPRQIVC
+71 GSKVPRQIVC

-107 NASKLRGV
+107 KASKLRGV
-115 ESQGMLCSERELGF
+115 ESEGMLCSERELGF
-129 SDEASGLMIL
+129 SDESSGLMIL

-145 GIPLGDLFPPDTIF
+145 GVALGDLFPPDAIF

-175 LARELSII
+175 LARELSVI
-183 FPIPGL
+183 FQLPGFNV
-189 KLPNP
+189 PDP
-194 STVGAAKPVS
+194 STAGGAKPVS

-213 LEACPFAVFHEIRDV
+213 LDACPYAVFHEVRDV
-228 TIRPSPDWMRR
+228 SVGPSPDWMRR

-299 LNQTHLVIA
+299 LNQSHLVIA

-314 GLGGVMGGEDTGVSS
+314 GLGGVMGGEETGVSS

-372 GFAAQRAAQ
+372 LFAAHRAVQ
-381 LIKEVAGGTASSSIL
+381 LIKEVAGGTASTSIL
-396 VAGQE
+396 VTGQE
-401 PNNEREVLFRPNR
+401 PNHERQVLFRPSR

-421 EVPDAAQILERIGL
+421 EVPDTALILERIGL
-435 EPTGKD
+435 ESAGKD
-441 HWKIPSYR
+441 YWKIPSYR

-471 PGRLHGSPTTSSQID
+471 PGRLQGSPTISSQID
-486 TAHDDAMQLRR
+486 AAHDDAMLLRR

-502 SLAEART
+502 GLAEART

-519 NSLRPLGETV
+519 NSLGPVGETL
-529 QIRNPL
+529 QLRNPL
-535 AEDQQVLRPSL
+535 AEDQQILRPSL

-558 NRGAPSVA
+558 NRGAHSVA
-566 LFELGQIFLAADQ
+566 LFELGQIFL
-579 SRHSS
+579 
-584 APAGAA
+584 P
-590 DQSRRSPAEA
+590 EK
-600 EPEESTRLAILLS
+600 PEESPRLAILLS

-636 LETVYGSS
+636 LETVYGSTVQTRRAA
-644 LQAKRIAPNELAA
+644 LNDLAA
-657 LNCELISNG
+657 LICELVSGG
-666 RSIGHLGLVRPRQS
+666 RSIGYLGLVRPRQA

-685 KSAVIVAEVELPAV
+685 KGAVILAEVELPA
-699 AARSLFN
+699 AATRSLFK

-713 PAVTRDIAFVAPRSM
+713 PAVTRDIAFAAPRSM
-728 HWAEVVATLNSARE
+728 HWGEVVATLNSARE

-753 FVDPSGE
+753 FIDPSGQK
-760 RIPADKKSLACSLTY
+760 IPADKKSLACSLTY

-801 LDVTLREG
+801 LDVNLREG

>member
-1 MKLSLNWLREYLPA
+1 MKLSLSWLREYLPA

-23 ADALIFTGVEVEG
+23 AEALTFTGVEVEG

-107 NASKLRGV
+107 KASKLRGV
-115 ESQGMLCSERELGF
+115 ESEGMLCSERELGF

-139 DPGAPI
+139 DPSAPI
-145 GIPLGDLFPPDTIF
+145 GVAIGDLFPPDTIF

-168 DLLSYVG
+168 DLLSYIG

-183 FPIPGL
+183 FQIPGL
-189 KLPNP
+189 KVPDP
-194 STVGAAKPVS
+194 SAAAAAKPIS
-204 DPSQVRIDA
+204 DASQVRIDA
-213 LEACPFAVFHEIRDV
+213 LEACPFAVFHEVRDV
-228 TIRPSPDWMRR
+228 TVGPSPDWMRR

-248 INNIVDV
+248 INNVVDV

-269 YDLSRLSLPVIVRFA
+269 YDLSKLSLPVIVRFA
-284 RAGEKLLALDGKTYE
+284 RAGEKLVALDGKTYE

-308 DSAKAI
+308 DTEKAI

-344 LIRRTSRGLGLISD
+344 LTRRTSRGLGLISD

-372 GFAAQRAAQ
+372 LFAAQRAVQ
-381 LIKEVAGGTASSSIL
+381 LIKEIAGGTASPSVL

-401 PNNEREVLFRPNR
+401 PKNERKVLFRPKR
-414 CTDILGS
+414 CTEILGS
-421 EVPDAAQILERIGL
+421 EIQDAKLILKRIGL
-435 EPTGKD
+435 EPGDKD
-441 HWKIPSYR
+441 HWDIPSYR

-471 PGRLHGSPTTSSQID
+471 PGRLQGSPTTSSQID
-486 TAHDDAMQLRR
+486 IAHDDAMLLRR

-502 SLAEART
+502 GLAEART

-514 EPSLK
+514 EPSLR
-519 NSLRPLGETV
+519 NSLRSLGETV
-529 QIRNPL
+529 KIRNPL

-558 NRGAPSVA
+558 NRGARSVA
-566 LFELGQIFLAADQ
+566 LFELGQIFLTADL
-579 SRHSS
+579 SRHSE
-584 APAGAA
+584 AA
-590 DQSRRSPAEA
+590 AET
-600 EPEESTRLAILLS
+600 EESTKLAILLS

-644 LQAKRIAPNELAA
+644 LQANRIAPNDLAA
-657 LNCELISNG
+657 LVCELVSNG
-666 RSIGHLGLVRPRQS
+666 RSIGHLGLVRPRQA

-685 KSAVIVAEVELPAV
+685 KGEVIVAEVELAPV
-699 AARSLFN
+699 AARSLFK

-713 PAVTRDIAFVAPRSM
+713 PAVTRDIAFVAPRST
-728 HWAEVVATLNSARE
+728 HWAEVIATLNSARE
-742 SLLVDVQVFDL
+742 SLLADVQVFDL

-760 RIPADKKSLACSLTY
+760 KIPADKKSLACSLTY
-775 RASDRTLTQDEVNE
+775 RASDRTLTQEEVNE

-801 LDVTLREG
+801 LGVNLREG

>member
-15 LDRSAEEI
+15 LDRSVEEI
-23 ADALIFTGVEVEG
+23 ADALTFTGVEVEG

-71 GSKTPRQIVC
+71 GSSTPRQIVC
-81 GAKNFRAGDKVPL
+81 GAKNFRTGYKVPL
-94 ALPGAVLPDGTKI
+94 ALPGAILPDGTKI
-107 NASKLRGV
+107 KASKLRGV
-115 ESQGMLCSERELGF
+115 ESAGMLCSERELGF

-139 DPGAPI
+139 DPSAPI
-145 GIPLGDLFPPDTIF
+145 GVAIGDLFPPDTIF

-168 DLLSYVG
+168 DLLSYIG
-175 LARELSII
+175 LARELGII
-183 FPIPGL
+183 FQIPEL
-189 KLPNP
+189 KVPDP
-194 STVGAAKPVS
+194 SVAVVAKPIS
-204 DPSQVRIDA
+204 DASQVRIDA
-213 LEACPFAVFHEIRDV
+213 LDACPFAVFHEVRDV
-228 TIRPSPDWMRR
+228 TVGPSPDWMRR

-269 YDLSRLSLPVIVRFA
+269 YDLSKLALPVIVRFA

-299 LNQTHLVIA
+299 LNQKHLVIA
-308 DSAKAI
+308 DSEKAI

-329 GTTTVLVESAYFDPG
+329 RTTTVLVESAYFDPG
-344 LIRRTSRGLGLISD
+344 LIRHTSRGLGLISD

-372 GFAAQRAAQ
+372 LFAARRAVQ
-381 LIKEVAGGTASSSIL
+381 LIKEIAGGSASSSVI

-401 PNNEREVLFRPNR
+401 PKNERSVLFRPNR
-414 CTDILGS
+414 CTEILGA
-421 EVPDAAQILERIGL
+421 EIPDTKAILERIGL
-435 EPTGKD
+435 EPGAKD
-441 HWKIPSYR
+441 QWGIPSYR

-471 PGRLHGSPTTSSQID
+471 PGRLQGSPTTSSRID
-486 TAHDDAMQLRR
+486 IAHDDALLLRR

-502 SLAEART
+502 GLAEART

-519 NSLRPLGETV
+519 NSLPSLGETV
-529 QIRNPL
+529 KIRNPL

-558 NRGAPSVA
+558 NRGARSVA
-566 LFELGQIFLAADQ
+566 LFELGQIFLAA
-579 SRHSS
+579 
-584 APAGAA
+584 
-590 DQSRRSPAEA
+590 ET
-600 EPEESTRLAILLS
+600 EESTKLAILLS

-625 RSYDLFDAKGI
+625 RSYDLFDVKGI

-644 LQAKRIAPNELAA
+644 LQANRIASNDLAA
-657 LNCELISNG
+657 LVCEVLSNG
-666 RSIGHLGLVRPRQS
+666 RSVGHLGLVRPHQA

-685 KSAVIVAEVELPAV
+685 KGEVIVAEVELPAV
-699 AARSLFN
+699 ATGSLLK

-713 PAVTRDIAFVAPRSM
+713 PAVTRDIAFVAPRST
-728 HWAEVVATLNSARE
+728 HWAEVIAALNSPRE
-742 SLLVDVQVFDL
+742 SLLADVQVFDL
-753 FVDPSGE
+753 FLDPSGQK
-760 RIPADKKSLACSLTY
+760 IPADKKSLACSLTY

-801 LDVTLREG
+801 LGVNLREG

>member
-15 LDRSAEEI
+15 LDRSSEEI
-23 ADALIFTGVEVEG
+23 TDALIFTGVEVEG

-47 VVAQIESFQQHP
+47 VVAQIESFQPHP
-59 NADRLSVCQVLD
+59 NADRLRVCRVLD
-71 GSKTPRQIVC
+71 GSKAPRQIVC

-107 NASKLRGV
+107 KVSKLRGV
-115 ESQGMLCSERELGF
+115 ESEGMLCSERELGF

-145 GIPLGDLFPPDTIF
+145 GAALGDLFPPDTIF

-168 DLLSYVG
+168 DLLSYIG

-183 FPIPGL
+183 FRQPGL
-189 KLPNP
+189 NIPDASSAGL
-194 STVGAAKPVS
+194 AKPVS

-213 LEACPFAVFHEIRDV
+213 PEACPFAVFHEVRGITV
-228 TIRPSPDWMRR
+228 GPSPDWMRR

-269 YDLSRLSLPVIVRFA
+269 YDLSRLSLPIIVRFA
-284 RAGEKLLALDGKTYE
+284 RAGERLLALDGKTYA
-299 LNQTHLVIA
+299 LTQSHLVIA

-314 GLGGVMGGEDTGVSS
+314 GLGGVMGGEETGVSS

-344 LIRRTSRGLGLISD
+344 LIRSTSRALGLISD

-372 GFAAQRAAQ
+372 LFAAQRAVQ
-381 LIKEVAGGTASSSIL
+381 LIKQVAGGTASNSIL
-396 VAGQE
+396 VAGEE
-401 PNNEREVLFRPNR
+401 PNKARQVLFRPDR

-421 EVPDAAQILERIGL
+421 EVSDAPQILERIGL
-435 EPTGKD
+435 EPAGKD
-441 HWKIPSYR
+441 HWKVPSYR

-461 VSRYHGIQKL
+461 VSRYHGVQKL
-471 PGRLHGSPTTSSQID
+471 PGRLHGRPTTSTLID
-486 TAHDDAMQLRR
+486 AAHDDAMLLRR

-502 SLAEART
+502 GLAEART

-519 NSLRPLGETV
+519 NTFGPVGETL
-529 QIRNPL
+529 QLRNPL

-546 IPGLLRAAERNF
+546 VPGLLRAAERNF
-558 NRGAPSVA
+558 NRGARSVA
-566 LFELGQIFLAADQ
+566 LFELGQIFL
-579 SRHSS
+579 
-584 APAGAA
+584 PG
-590 DQSRRSPAEA
+590 
-600 EPEESTRLAILLS
+600 EPEESTKLAIVLS
-613 GENAVPSWNQTS
+613 GDNGVPSWNQTS
-625 RSYDLFDAKGI
+625 RGYDLFDAKGI
-636 LETVYGSS
+636 LETVYGSG
-644 LQAKRIAPNELAA
+644 LQTRRITPNDFAA
-657 LNCELISNG
+657 LICELVSNG
-666 RSIGHLGLVRPRQS
+666 RRVGYLGLVRPRQA
-680 RELGA
+680 REMGA
-685 KSAVIVAEVELPAV
+685 KSAVVLAEVELPA
-699 AARSLFN
+699 ATARSVFK

-728 HWAEVVATLNSARE
+728 HWGEVVATLNSARE
-742 SLLVDVQVFDL
+742 LLLVDVQVFDL
-753 FVDPSGE
+753 FIDPSGQ
-760 RIPADKKSLACSLTY
+760 RVPADKKSLACSLTY

-796 RLVDE
+796 RLVDD
-801 LDVTLREG
+801 LGVTLREG

>member
-36 VQVHGAGIEKV
+36 VKVHGAGIEKV

-107 NASKLRGV
+107 KASKLRGV
-115 ESQGMLCSERELGF
+115 ESDGMLCSERELGF

-139 DPGAPI
+139 DPVAPI
-145 GIPLGDLFPPDTIF
+145 GIPLRDLFPPDTIF

-175 LARELSII
+175 LARELGII
-183 FPIPGL
+183 FQTPGL
-189 KLPNP
+189 NVPKP
-194 STVGAAKPVS
+194 STADAAKPVS

-228 TIRPSPDWMRR
+228 SVGPSPDWMRR
-239 RLEAAGLRS
+239 RLEAAGLRP

-299 LNQTHLVIA
+299 LNPSHLVIA
-308 DSAKAI
+308 DAAKAI

-372 GFAAQRAAQ
+372 LFAAQRAVQ

-401 PNNEREVLFRPNR
+401 PNTEREVLFRPER
-414 CTDILGS
+414 CTGILGS
-421 EVPDAAQILERIGL
+421 KVPDAAQILERIGL
-435 EPTGKD
+435 EPVGKD

-449 LDLEREIDLIEE
+449 LDLDREIDLIEE

-471 PGRLHGSPTTSSQID
+471 PGRLHGSPTTSSGID
-486 TAHDDAMQLRR
+486 TAHDDDMLLRR

-502 SLAEART
+502 GLAEART

-519 NSLRPLGETV
+519 NSLRPLGETL

-558 NRGAPSVA
+558 NRGARSVA
-566 LFELGQIFLAADQ
+566 LFELGQIFLAADP
-579 SRHSS
+579 SNRSL
-584 APAGAA
+584 APAG
-590 DQSRRSPAEA
+590 EA

-644 LQAKRIAPNELAA
+644 LQAKRIAPNDLAA
-657 LNCELISNG
+657 LICELISNG
-666 RSIGHLGLVRPRQS
+666 RTIGHLGLIRPRQA

-685 KSAVIVAEVELPAV
+685 KAEVIVAEIELPA
-699 AARSLFN
+699 AASRSLFK

-728 HWAEVVATLNSARE
+728 HWGEVVATLHSARE
-742 SLLVDVQVFDL
+742 SLLVDIQVFDL
-753 FVDPSGE
+753 FVDPSGQK
-760 RIPADKKSLACSLTY
+760 IPADKKSLACSLTY

>member
-15 LDRSAEEI
+15 LDRSSDEI
-23 ADALIFTGVEVEG
+23 ANALIFTGVEVEG
-36 VQVHGAGIEKV
+36 VHVHGAGIEKV
-47 VVAQIESFQQHP
+47 VVAQIESFQPHP
-59 NADRLSVCQVLD
+59 NADRLSVCRVLD
-71 GSKTPRQIVC
+71 GSKAPRQIVC

-107 NASKLRGV
+107 KASKLRGV
-115 ESQGMLCSERELGF
+115 ESEGMLCSERELGF

-145 GIPLGDLFPPDTIF
+145 GTALGDLFPPDTIF

-183 FPIPGL
+183 FQLPGL
-189 KLPNP
+189 KLPDA
-194 STVGAAKPVS
+194 SSAGVAKLVS

-213 LEACPFAVFHEIRDV
+213 LEACPFAVFHEVRGV
-228 TIRPSPDWMRR
+228 TVGPSPDWMHR

-248 INNIVDV
+248 INNIVDI

-269 YDLSRLSLPVIVRFA
+269 YDLSKLSLPVIVRFA
-284 RAGEKLLALDGKTYE
+284 RAGEKLLALDGRTYE
-299 LNQTHLVIA
+299 LTQSRLVIA

-314 GLGGVMGGEDTGVSS
+314 GLGGVMGGEETGVSS

-344 LIRRTSRGLGLISD
+344 LTRSTSRGLGLISD

-372 GFAAQRAAQ
+372 VFAAQRAVQ
-381 LIKEVAGGTASSSIL
+381 LIKQVAGGTASTSIL
-396 VAGQE
+396 VAGEE
-401 PNNEREVLFRPNR
+401 PEKVHQVLFRPNR
-414 CTDILGS
+414 CTEILGS

-435 EPTGKD
+435 EPAGKD

-449 LDLEREIDLIEE
+449 LDLEREVDLIEE

-471 PGRLHGSPTTSSQID
+471 PGRLQGSPTTSSLID
-486 TAHDDAMQLRR
+486 VAHDDAMLLRR

-502 SLAEART
+502 GLAEART

-519 NSLRPLGETV
+519 NSLGPVEETL
-529 QIRNPL
+529 QLRNPL
-535 AEDQQVLRPSL
+535 AEDQEVLRPSL

-558 NRGAPSVA
+558 NRGARSVA
-566 LFELGQIFLAADQ
+566 LFEFGQIFLPVGSSHHSEATADQ
-579 SRHSS
+579 SRHSE
-584 APAGAA
+584 
-590 DQSRRSPAEA
+590 AEA
-600 EPEESTRLAILLS
+600 ELEESTKLAILLS

-625 RSYDLFDAKGI
+625 RGYDLFDAKGI
-636 LETVYGSS
+636 LETVYGSG
-644 LQAKRIAPNELAA
+644 LQTRRIAPNDLAA
-657 LNCELISNG
+657 LVCELVSNG
-666 RSIGHLGLVRPRQS
+666 RRIGYLGLVRPRQA

-685 KSAVIVAEVELPAV
+685 KSAVVLAEVELPAA
-699 AARSLFN
+699 AARSVFK

-713 PAVTRDIAFVAPRSM
+713 PAVTRDVAFVAPRSM
-728 HWAEVVATLNSARE
+728 RWAEVVATLNSARE
-742 SLLVDVQVFDL
+742 PLLVDVHVFDL
-753 FVDPSGE
+753 FIDPSGQK
-760 RIPADKKSLACSLTY
+760 IPADKKSLACSLTY

-789 VHQRLKK
+789 AHQRLKK
-796 RLVDE
+796 RLTDDLGVN
-801 LDVTLREG
+801 LREG

>member
-23 ADALIFTGVEVEG
+23 ADALTFTGVEVEG

-107 NASKLRGV
+107 KASKLRGV
-115 ESQGMLCSERELGF
+115 ESEGMLCSERELGF

-139 DPGAPI
+139 DPSAPV
-145 GIPLGDLFPPDTIF
+145 GVPLGDLFPPDTIF

-168 DLLSYVG
+168 DLLSYIG

-183 FPIPGL
+183 FQIPGL
-189 KLPNP
+189 NVPDP
-194 STVGAAKPVS
+194 SVVAAAKPVS
-204 DPSQVRIDA
+204 DASQVRIDA
-213 LEACPFAVFHEIRDV
+213 LEACPFAVFHEVRDV
-228 TIRPSPDWMRR
+228 TVGPSPDWMRR

-269 YDLSRLSLPVIVRFA
+269 YDLSKLSLPVIVRFA

-299 LNQTHLVIA
+299 LNRTHLVIA
-308 DSAKAI
+308 DAEKTI

-372 GFAAQRAAQ
+372 LFAAQRAVQ
-381 LIKEVAGGTASSSIL
+381 LIKEIAGGTASPSVI

-401 PNNEREVLFRPNR
+401 PKNERKVLFRLNR
-414 CTDILGS
+414 CTEILGS
-421 EVPDAAQILERIGL
+421 EIADAKLILERIGL
-435 EPTGKD
+435 APAGKD
-441 HWKIPSYR
+441 HWEIPSYR

-471 PGRLHGSPTTSSQID
+471 PGRLQGSPTTSSQID
-486 TAHDDAMQLRR
+486 NAHDGAMLLRR

-502 SLAEART
+502 GLAEART

-514 EPSLK
+514 EASLR

-529 QIRNPL
+529 EIRNPL

-558 NRGAPSVA
+558 NRGARNVA
-566 LFELGQIFLAADQ
+566 LFELGQIFSGADS
-579 SRHSS
+579 SRHGE
-584 APAGAA
+584 AAG
-590 DQSRRSPAEA
+590 R
-600 EPEESTRLAILLS
+600 EESTKLAILLS

-636 LETVYGSS
+636 LETVYGAS
-644 LQAKRIAPNELAA
+644 LQANRIAPNDLAA
-657 LNCELISNG
+657 LVCELVSNG
-666 RSIGHLGLVRPRQS
+666 RSIGHLGLVRPRQA

-685 KSAVIVAEVELPAV
+685 KGEVIVAEVELPAV
-699 AARSLFN
+699 AARSLFK

-713 PAVTRDIAFVAPRSM
+713 PAVTRDIAFVAPRST
-728 HWAEVVATLNSARE
+728 HWAEVIATLNSGRE
-742 SLLVDVQVFDL
+742 SLLADVQVFDL
-753 FVDPSGE
+753 FVDPSGQK
-760 RIPADKKSLACSLTY
+760 IPPDKKSLACSLTY

-801 LDVTLREG
+801 LGVNLREG

>member
-1 MKLSLNWLREYLPA
+1 
-15 LDRSAEEI
+15 
-23 ADALIFTGVEVEG
+23 
-36 VQVHGAGIEKV
+36 
-47 VVAQIESFQQHP
+47 
-59 NADRLSVCQVLD
+59 
-71 GSKTPRQIVC
+71 
-81 GAKNFRAGDKVPL
+81 
-94 ALPGAVLPDGTKI
+94 
-107 NASKLRGV
+107 
-115 ESQGMLCSERELGF
+115 MLCSERELGF

-145 GIPLGDLFPPDTIF
+145 GVALGDLFPPDTIF

-168 DLLSYVG
+168 DLLSYIG
-175 LARELSII
+175 LARELSVI
-183 FPIPGL
+183 FQLSGL
-189 KLPNP
+189 NLPNP
-194 STVGAAKPVS
+194 SGAGGAKPVS

-213 LEACPFAVFHEIRDV
+213 LDACPYAVFREVRDV
-228 TIRPSPDWMRR
+228 TVGPSPDWMRR

-269 YDLSRLSLPVIVRFA
+269 YDLSRLSLPFIVRFA

-299 LNQTHLVIA
+299 LNQSHLVIA
-308 DSAKAI
+308 DSTKAI
-314 GLGGVMGGEDTGVSS
+314 GLGGVMGGEETGVSS
-329 GTTTVLVESAYFDPG
+329 GTTTILVESAYFDPG

-372 GFAAQRAAQ
+372 WFAAHRAVQ
-381 LIKEVAGGTASSSIL
+381 LIREVAGGTASTSIL

-401 PNNEREVLFRPNR
+401 PNSERQVLFRPNR

-421 EVPDAAQILERIGL
+421 EVPDAALIFERIGL
-435 EPTGKD
+435 KSAGKD
-441 HWKIPSYR
+441 YWRIPSYR

-471 PGRLHGSPTTSSQID
+471 PGRLQGSPTISSPID
-486 TAHDDAMQLRR
+486 TAHDDAMLLRR

-502 SLAEART
+502 GLAEART

-514 EPSLK
+514 ESSLR
-519 NSLRPLGETV
+519 NSLGPVGETL
-529 QIRNPL
+529 QLRNPL
-535 AEDQQVLRPSL
+535 AEDQQILRPSL

-558 NRGAPSVA
+558 NRGARSVA
-566 LFELGQIFLAADQ
+566 LFELGQIFL
-579 SRHSS
+579 
-584 APAGAA
+584 PT
-590 DQSRRSPAEA
+590 
-600 EPEESTRLAILLS
+600 EPEESPRLAILLS

-636 LETVYGSS
+636 LETVYGSTV
-644 LQAKRIAPNELAA
+644 QTRRTDPNDLAA
-657 LNCELISNG
+657 LICELVSSG
-666 RSIGHLGLVRPRQS
+666 RRIGYLGLVRPRQA

-685 KSAVIVAEVELPAV
+685 KGAVVLAEVELPV
-699 AARSLFN
+699 AATRSLFK

-728 HWAEVVATLNSARE
+728 RWGEVVATLNPARE

-753 FVDPSGE
+753 FIDPTGQK
-760 RIPADKKSLACSLTY
+760 IPADKKSLACSLTY

-801 LDVTLREG
+801 LDVNLREG

>member
-15 LDRSAEEI
+15 LDRSPEEI

-59 NADRLSVCQVLD
+59 NADRLSVCRVLD
-71 GSKTPRQIVC
+71 GSNVPRQIVC

-107 NASKLRGV
+107 KASKLRGV
-115 ESQGMLCSERELGF
+115 ESEGMLCSERELGF
-129 SDEASGLMIL
+129 SEEASGLMIL

-145 GIPLGDLFPPDTIF
+145 GVALGDLFPPDTIF

-175 LARELSII
+175 LARELSVI
-183 FPIPGL
+183 FRLPGL
-189 KLPNP
+189 NLPNP
-194 STVGAAKPVS
+194 SSAGGAKPVS

-213 LEACPFAVFHEIRDV
+213 LDACPYAVFHEVRDV
-228 TIRPSPDWMRR
+228 TVGPSPDWMRR

-299 LNQTHLVIA
+299 LNQSHLVIA

-314 GLGGVMGGEDTGVSS
+314 GLGGVMGGEETGVSS

-372 GFAAQRAAQ
+372 WFAAHRAVQ
-381 LIKEVAGGTASSSIL
+381 LIKEVAGGTASTSIL

-401 PNNEREVLFRPNR
+401 PSNERQVLFRPDR

-421 EVPDAAQILERIGL
+421 EVPDAALILERIGL
-435 EPTGKD
+435 ESAGKD
-441 HWKIPSYR
+441 YWKIPSYR

-471 PGRLHGSPTTSSQID
+471 PGRLRGSPTISSQID
-486 TAHDDAMQLRR
+486 AAHDDAMLLRR

-502 SLAEART
+502 GLAEART

-514 EPSLK
+514 EPSLR
-519 NSLRPLGETV
+519 NSLGPVGETL
-529 QIRNPL
+529 QLRNPL
-535 AEDQQVLRPSL
+535 AEDQQMLRPSL

-558 NRGAPSVA
+558 NRGARSVA
-566 LFELGQIFLAADQ
+566 LFELGQIFL
-579 SRHSS
+579 
-584 APAGAA
+584 PT
-590 DQSRRSPAEA
+590 
-600 EPEESTRLAILLS
+600 EPEESPRLAILLS

-636 LETVYGSS
+636 LETVYGST
-644 LQAKRIAPNELAA
+644 LQTRRTASNDLAA
-657 LNCELISNG
+657 LICELVSSG
-666 RSIGHLGLVRPRQS
+666 RSIGYLGLVRPRQA

-685 KSAVIVAEVELPAV
+685 KGAVILAEVELPAV
-699 AARSLFN
+699 ATRSLFK

-713 PAVTRDIAFVAPRSM
+713 PAVTRDIAFVGPRSM
-728 HWAEVVATLNSARE
+728 HWGEVVATLNSARE

-753 FVDPSGE
+753 FIDPSGQK
-760 RIPADKKSLACSLTY
+760 IPVDKKSLACSLTY

-801 LDVTLREG
+801 LDVNLREG